1 MLRKDIIQLCIDE
14 LKMDYEAFSTYYGT
28 VEPVIFIDENQ
39 KCTEGYELDQEYRG
53 LPGASNIH
61 DEIIN
66 KITDEPYMTS
76 DDLTAYI
83 NEKINEEIAHDTQDP
98 FNALDGIEPY
108 LLTSLKNVCDQRGS
122 NDSNY
127 TVEELV
133 LEARKNY
140 YEDEI
145 MSHIE
150 EDYLPYQELMQK
162 QSELLQLDPFIIIPD
177 NRVGA
182 FSFALEK
189 ALNTTSVDEIASV
202 VEGLTNEFSK
212 AAEYDS
218 QKQVISYELER

>member
-1 MLRKDIIQLCIDE
+1 
-14 LKMDYEAFSTYYGT
+14 
-28 VEPVIFIDENQ
+28 
-39 KCTEGYELDQEYRG
+39 
-53 LPGASNIH
+53 
-61 DEIIN
+61 
-66 KITDEPYMTS
+66 
-76 DDLTAYI
+76 
-83 NEKINEEIAHDTQDP
+83 
-98 FNALDGIEPY
+98 
-108 LLTSLKNVCDQRGS
+108 
-122 NDSNY
+122 
-127 TVEELV
+127 
-133 LEARKNY
+133 
-140 YEDEI
+140 